1 MVGLAPTD
9 VIPSVYIKLASAG
22 LGGCIADIITFPLD
36 TAKVR
41 LQIQGESVA
50 NPKSSTSSSK
60 LAKAKDLRANFR
72 YRGVFGTIW
81 TIIRQEGPR
90 GLYNGL
96 IPGLQRQMCF
106 ASVRIGLYDSVK
118 AFYAGAQKVDY
129 GGVNIL
135 TRISA
140 GITTGACAVLSAQPT
155 DVVKIRLQAQGNAV
169 LNGAPKRYSG
179 AMNAYQTIAKEEGVR
194 GLWKGTMPNVA
205 RNSVV
210 NASEVVAYDLIKEAI
225 LKRKWLRDEF
235 PCHFIAAFGAGF
247 VTTCVATPVDVVKT
261 RYMNSSQGQYRGAI
275 EVAVKMFKNEGPLA
289 FYKGFTPQF
298 LRLGAWN
305 IVMFVSYEQLKRAF
319 ILSTQK
325 S

>member
-1 MVGLAPTD
+1 MVGFAPID
-9 VIPSVYIKLASAG
+9 VNPSVYIKLASAG
-22 LGGCIADIITFPLD
+22 LGGCIADVITFPLD

-41 LQIQGESVA
+41 LQIQGESTGSSQKA
-50 NPKSSTSSSK
+50 NSKRPKS
-60 LAKAKDLRANFR
+60 ANFR

-81 TIIRQEGPR
+81 TIVRQEGPR

-96 IPGLQRQMCF
+96 VPGLQRQMCF

-135 TRISA
+135 TRICA
-140 GITTGACAVLSAQPT
+140 GITTGAFAVTCAQPT
-155 DVVKIRLQAQGNAV
+155 DVVKIRMQAQGNAE
-169 LNGAPKRYSG
+169 LTGAPKRYSG

-194 GLWKGTMPNVA
+194 GLWKGTMPNIA

-225 LKRKWLRDEF
+225 LRRRWMNDEF
-235 PCHFIAAFGAGF
+235 PCHFVSAFGAGF

-261 RYMNSSQGQYRGAI
+261 RYMNSGMGRYRGAMDC
-275 EVAVKMFKNEGPLA
+275 ATQMFRKEGPFA

-305 IVMFVSYEQLKRAF
+305 IVMFVSFEQLKRGMV

>member
-1 MVGLAPTD
+1 MVGLPPTD
-9 VIPSVYIKLASAG
+9 IVPSVAVKLASAG
-22 LGGCIADIITFPLD
+22 LGGCIADVITFPLD

-41 LQIQGESVA
+41 LQIQGESGTDK
-50 NPKSSTSSSK
+50 KSSKGTIGK
-60 LAKAKDLRANFR
+60 EARVNFR

-118 AFYAGAQKVDY
+118 AFYADY
-129 GGVNIL
+129 GGVNII

-169 LNGAPKRYSG
+169 LNGAPKRYTG
-179 AMNAYQTIAKEEGVR
+179 AINAYQTIAKEEGVR
-194 GLWKGTMPNVA
+194 GLWKGTMPNIV

-225 LKRKWLRDEF
+225 LKRRLLKDEF

-261 RYMNSSQGQYRGAI
+261 RFMNSSPGHYRGAMDC
-275 EVAVKMFKNEGPLA
+275 ASQMFKKEGLTA

-298 LRLGAWN
+298 LRLGSWN
-305 IVMFVSYEQLKRAF
+305 IVMFVCYEQLKRAM
-319 ILSTQK
+319 IMSTQH

>member
-1 MVGLAPTD
+1 MVGLPPTD
-9 VIPSVYIKLASAG
+9 IKPTVAVKLASAG
-22 LGGCIADIITFPLD
+22 LGGCIADMITFPLD

-41 LQIQGESVA
+41 LQIQGESGSEVK
-50 NPKSSTSSSK
+50 KSSTQTTGK
-60 LAKAKDLRANFR
+60 ELRASFR

-118 AFYAGAQKVDY
+118 GFYAGAQKSEY
-129 GGVNIL
+129 GGVNIF

-140 GITTGACAVLSAQPT
+140 GITTGACAVLTAQPT

-169 LNGAPKRYSG
+169 LNGAPKRYTG
-179 AMNAYQTIAKEEGVR
+179 AINAYQTIAKEEGVR
-194 GLWKGTMPNVA
+194 GLWKGTMPNIV

-225 LKRKWLRDEF
+225 LKRRYLKDEF

-261 RYMNSSQGQYRGAI
+261 RFMNSSPGQYRGAT
-275 EVAVKMFKNEGPLA
+275 ECATQMFQKEGLLA

-298 LRLGAWN
+298 LRLGSWN
-305 IVMFVSYEQLKRAF
+305 IVMFVCYEQLKRAM
-319 ILSTQK
+319 ILSTQHN
-325 S
+325 